1 MNDKTKKMLV
11 GIFIVVALCAA
22 TFLCSRERAD
32 VPDNGIRADE
42 VRGEL
47 DGVIQSQRESVQ
59 DLRDAEDTAQNL
71 RGEITDS
78 RKEIGAAYE
87 SAKELGLQNDR
98 AGEIIA
104 DCQSIL
110 RGVRQRG
117 AR

>member
-1 MNDKTKKMLV
+1 MNAKKLLV
-11 GIFIVVALCAA
+11 VIFIATLMCATA
-22 TFLCSRERAD
+22 FLCSREEAD
-32 VPDNGIRADE
+32 VPDNGGGADE
-42 VRGEL
+42 VRTEL
-47 DGVIQSQRESVQ
+47 DGAIQSQQESIQ
-59 DLRDAEDTAQNL
+59 DLRDAEIAAEDL

-78 RKEIGAAYE
+78 RKEIGTAYE
-87 SAKELGLQNDR
+87 SAKELGVQNDR